1 MTVPSVV
8 APVTSAV
15 EARRRPPIIN
25 DFSMVVATVNGS
37 GSQTSNL
44 ALLRALF
51 RMGIPVGG
59 KNLFPSN
66 IQGLPTWFT
75 IRASSR
81 GYTARRERAEI
92 LVAMNPATFAE
103 DLASLSPGGVCF
115 YNDAI
120 STPRGRDDV
129 TYYPMPI
136 DALLREVSPAP
147 QLRDYV
153 ANMAYVGIV
162 SQVLGIDLAEVR
174 GALDMHFQGRAKAV
188 ESNMAMIET
197 AAAWARQNLTKD
209 DPFVVQRDRQTEG
222 KIMID
227 GNTAAALGAL
237 YGGVGVVGWYPI
249 TPASSLA
256 ETITEYAPVLR
267 ADPETGRQTVAIIQ
281 AEDEIA
287 GIGIAVGGGWMG
299 ARAMTSTSGPGLS
312 LMAEYVGLAFF
323 VEVPVVIWDVQRMGP
338 GTGMPTRTS
347 QGDVLFARFMGHGD
361 TKHPL
366 LLPASPT
373 ECFEF
378 GWKAFDL
385 AERLQTPI
393 FVLSDLDIGMNVWM
407 TDALAY
413 PDQPMDRGKVL
424 RDEDLEQLQEF
435 ARYRD
440 VDGDGIAYRTL
451 PGSRNPKGAW
461 FARGTSHDERA
472 IYSERADDWS
482 NNMQR
487 LWRKLETGRKL
498 MPPPVLHRAAQG
510 RAEIGLIAYGSSD
523 PAVLEGRD
531 RLAAERIPTDYLRLR
546 AVPFAPEVKDFL
558 QAHPRVYVI
567 DMNTD
572 GQMRQLL
579 QVEFPDQ
586 ASKLR
591 SLTINNGLPMS
602 ARWVMESVR
611 AAEEG

>member
-1 MTVPSVV
+1 MTVPAVAAQESGT
-8 APVTSAV
+8 APV
-15 EARRRPPIIN
+15 ERPPIVN
-25 DFSMVVATVNGS
+25 EFSMVVATVNGS
-37 GSQTSNL
+37 GSQTSNM
-44 ALLRALF
+44 AILRALF

-75 IRASSR
+75 IRASAH
-81 GYTARRERAEI
+81 GFTARRERSEI
-92 LVAMNPATFAE
+92 LVAMNPATFVE
-103 DLASLSPGGVCF
+103 DLSALSPGGVCF
-115 YNDAI
+115 YNDTITA
-120 STPRGRDDV
+120 PRNRKDI
-129 TYYPMPI
+129 TFYPVPVEE
-136 DALLREVSPAP
+136 LLRELAP
-147 QLRDYV
+147 PKELRDYV
-153 ANMAYVGIV
+153 ANMAYVGV
-162 SQVLGIDLAEVR
+162 VAQVVGIDLAEVR
-174 GALDMHFQGRAKAV
+174 GALATHFHGKAKAID
-188 ESNMAMIET
+188 SNMAMVE
-197 AAAWARQNLTKD
+197 AAADWARQNLVKR

-222 KIMID
+222 KILID

-256 ETITEYAPVLR
+256 EAIQEYAPLLR
-267 ADPETGRQTVAIIQ
+267 ADPETGKLTVAIIQ

-287 GIGIAVGGGWMG
+287 GAGIAVGAGWMG
-299 ARAMTSTSGPGLS
+299 ARSMTSTSGPGLS

-366 LLPASPT
+366 LLPGSPT

-393 FVLSDLDIGMNVWM
+393 FVLSDLDIGMNLWI
-407 TDALAY
+407 TDPPTF
-413 PDQPMDRGKVL
+413 PDKPMDRGKVL
-424 RDEDLEQLQEF
+424 NDEDLERVGTF

-440 VDGDGIAYRTL
+440 VDGDGIGYRTL
-451 PGSRNPKGAW
+451 PGSKDPKGVW
-461 FARGTSHDERA
+461 FARGTSHNENA
-472 IYSERADDWS
+472 VYSERADDWS
-482 NNMQR
+482 NNMER

-498 MPPPVLHRAAQG
+498 MPPPVIERAPNG
-510 RAEIGLIAYGSSD
+510 RAEIGLIAYGSTD
-523 PAVLEGRD
+523 PAILEARE
-531 RLAAERIPTDYLRLR
+531 RLAAQGIATDYLRLR
-546 AVPFAPEVKDFL
+546 AVPFSPEVEAFIRG
-558 QAHPRVYVI
+558 HHRVYVI
-567 DMNTD
+567 EMNTD

-579 QVEFPDQ
+579 QLEVPDQ
-586 ASKLR
+586 AAKLR

-602 ARWVMESVR
+602 ARWVTEALLEV
-611 AAEEG
+611 EEG

>member
-1 MTVPSVV
+1 MTVPAVPAQVSGG
-8 APVTSAV
+8 APQ
-15 EARRRPPIIN
+15 ERPPIIN
-25 DFSMVVATVNGS
+25 EFSMVVATVNGS

-44 ALLRALF
+44 AILRALF

-75 IRASSR
+75 IRASAR
-81 GYTARRERAEI
+81 GFTARRERYEI
-92 LVAMNPATFAE
+92 LVAMNPSTFAE
-103 DLASLSPGGVCF
+103 DLAALSPGGVCF
-115 YNDAI
+115 HNDTITA
-120 STPRGRDDV
+120 PRRREDV
-129 TYYPMPI
+129 TYYPIPA
-136 DALLREVSPAP
+136 DDLLRELNPP
-147 QLRDYV
+147 KQLRDYV
-153 ANMAYVGIV
+153 ANMAYVGV
-162 SQVLGIDLAEVR
+162 VAQVLGIELAEVR
-174 GALDMHFQGRAKAV
+174 GALDVHFQRKAKAV
-188 ESNMAMIET
+188 ESNMAMVEA
-197 AAAWARQNLTKD
+197 AAAWARQNLVKA

-256 ETITEYAPVLR
+256 ETIQEYAPLLR
-267 ADPETGRQTVAIIQ
+267 SDPETGKLTVAIVQ

-287 GIGIAVGGGWMG
+287 GVGIAVGGGWMG
-299 ARAMTSTSGPGLS
+299 ARSMTSTSGPGLS

-338 GTGMPTRTS
+338 STGMPTRTS
-347 QGDVLFARFMGHGD
+347 QGDILFARFMGHGD

-385 AERLQTPI
+385 AERLQTPV
-393 FVLSDLDIGMNVWM
+393 FVLSDLDIGMNLWM

-413 PDQPMDRGKVL
+413 PDRPMDRGKVL
-424 RDEDLEQLQEF
+424 RDEDLERVADF

-451 PGSRNPKGAW
+451 PGTRNPKGAW
-461 FARGTSHDERA
+461 FARGTSHNEQA
-472 IYSERADDWS
+472 VYSERADDWT
-482 NNMQR
+482 NNMDR

-498 MPPPVLHRAAQG
+498 MPTPVLERAPNGQ
-510 RAEIGLIAYGSSD
+510 AEIGLIAYGSSD
-523 PAVLEGRD
+523 PAVLEARD
-531 RLAAERIPTDYLRLR
+531 RLAAQGIATDYLRLR
-546 AVPFAPEVKDFL
+546 AVPFSPEVEAFIRGH
-558 QAHPRVYVI
+558 ARVYVI
-567 DMNTD
+567 EMNTD

-579 QVEFPDQ
+579 QLEVPDQ
-586 ASKLR
+586 AGKLR
-591 SLTINNGLPMS
+591 SMTVNNGLPMR
-602 ARWVMESVR
+602 ARWVTESLLT
-611 AAEEG
+611 AEED